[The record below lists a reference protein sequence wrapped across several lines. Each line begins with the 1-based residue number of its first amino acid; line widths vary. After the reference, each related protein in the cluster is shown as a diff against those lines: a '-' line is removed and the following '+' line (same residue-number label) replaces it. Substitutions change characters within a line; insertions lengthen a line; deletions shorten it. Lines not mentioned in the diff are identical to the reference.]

1 MSYVL
6 NDYSMMQKSAQTANG
21 FLNIAQAVTNIPFS
35 GTIPLIAGVLNSTQ
49 SWNLSL
55 APLQVQIDY
64 NSVSQAFTQTNGG
77 IPTEYTITR
86 CDIVYENIQVE
97 ANMQEAIRAE
107 MQTVPF
113 TIPFSSL
120 MSFSKNAESTCLYNI
135 GVNYTSCNAVF
146 MTHAVPKTLANYMYF
161 KSNNQTDFSIYND
174 NQLVNT
180 TNGLSVVN
188 NISSVFSEMQRGFS
202 VLQDTTVTAAY
213 ATGGVGAVSARYED
227 SYFLGGISLN
237 RFNENFNLAGTTVK
251 QLTIGNNCTIVAG
264 DTSYIM
270 VTYSGYVTIDAL
282 GVVSRYI

>member
-1 MSYVL
+1 
-6 NDYSMMQKSAQTANG
+6 
-21 FLNIAQAVTNIPFS
+21 
-35 GTIPLIAGVLNSTQ
+35 
-49 SWNLSL
+49 
-55 APLQVQIDY
+55 
-64 NSVSQAFTQTNGG
+64 
-77 IPTEYTITR
+77 
-86 CDIVYENIQVE
+86 
-97 ANMQEAIRAE
+97 
-107 MQTVPF
+107 
-113 TIPFSSL
+113 
-120 MSFSKNAESTCLYNI
+120 
-135 GVNYTSCNAVF
+135 

-251 QLTIGNNCTIVAG
+251 QLTIGNSCTIVAG

-270 VTYSGYVTIDAL
+270 VTYSGYITIDSL